1 MEPFSIAM
9 EDSELDVVP
18 IHVLGV
24 IDIDMMQM
32 PSSDLTAFV
41 CQSKQSHEG
50 RYAVRHGIALLN
62 EFGETVEG

>member
-1 MEPFSIAM
+1 MEPFSIAT

-24 IDIDMMQM
+24 IDVDMTRM
-32 PSSDLTAFV
+32 PSSDLTAFAR
-41 CQSKQSHEG
+41 QSKQSHEG
-50 RYAVRHGIALLN
+50 RYAVRHGIAPSN